1 MGKQMDFPVEDV
13 MKNVRAFVNS
23 VKRITGNAKQHEE
36 RQSGTKKDSKPGESS
51 TILQL
56 RFDQSPPQSH
66 YDYKNNPQLNSG
78 TWDRAVRSI
87 ESMQVATIMHD
98 E

>member
-1 MGKQMDFPVEDV
+1 MDKQMDFPVEDV

-23 VKRITGNAKQHEE
+23 VKRVTGNTKQHEE
-36 RQSGTKKDSKPGESS
+36 RQSGAKDSKPGESS
-51 TILQL
+51 TILQV
-56 RFDQSPPQSH
+56 RFDQSLPQSH
-66 YDYKNNPQLNSG
+66 YDYENNPQLNSR

-87 ESMQVATIMHD
+87 ESMQVVTIVHD